1 MKQDLK
7 FISTKL
13 KMPLPRENYIKRIL
27 LMDRLKGIMNNKIT
41 IIKGCAACGKTTL
54 LTSFLR
60 EYSICKVKWISL
72 DKDNNNIFSFWH
84 YLLEAIK
91 DFLGSERKEILNSF
105 ESVIRKKDIENIL
118 VIVINQLVKAEEFII
133 VLDDFHTIN
142 DKNTLDSVNLFVKYF
157 PENIHLIILT
167 RGDTGLYF
175 GEIAMEGNLIEIDEE
190 ELRFTSI
197 EEKRFLIETLNMDLK
212 EEVIAKIN
220 NISEGWIGGVQLIA
234 LAINNGK
241 DNVIKDINILN
252 KYMIDYLSKEILESL
267 SKEEKDFLICT
278 AILSYF
284 NKDIANELLD
294 KTNCREIIESLVS
307 KDLFLI
313 NIDGENYRYHTML
326 SEFLNLEFSK
336 INKNRAKN
344 LHLKASK
351 IFKNIGDLDESINH
365 LLEIEEYEKSL
376 ELIEVMG
383 QNPKGW
389 VYLTK
394 IPLEIIK
401 SNRELLI
408 QRIFYDLCNME
419 MGKCRKML
427 NSVSKK
433 IEDTFSQKI
442 ILFARALAEDYEVD
456 IASLETITAEE
467 MESMKLNAVTKA
479 IVYIKTSLLLRLK
492 DKYFEAMD
500 LIDRVIYIEK
510 SINNMYIKF
519 FALCLKA
526 QVKEDIGE
534 LNDCCLIYDEMFYI
548 LDKYKFLNPLKITAY
563 IGVVGIYIKMNMP
576 AKAEEYLNIIDKIID
591 NNNSV
596 SADHAHLWNTMELK
610 VLQKK
615 GKEASKIIDKLM
627 HRYIY
632 NNSIYKFSI
641 MRYSIYINDFNKYNI
656 EDLILYFETNINKI
670 NITVDQK
677 IVYARLLFINGK
689 KEKALNF
696 IDDILKVTRK
706 NKMKIQLIYG
716 ILLKVIILD
725 KEFIFNKREILN
737 LIREAIYYSFE
748 NKIAAP
754 FIFEGERIENLIS
767 LLLSERSKDLSVK
780 EKEFISNSLKIN
792 SENKNQELLTNREVE
807 VMVEL
812 SKGFSNKEIAEK
824 LCISLATVKTHV
836 INIYSKL
843 QVSSR
848 VAAVEKARNIN
859 IIK

>member
-41 IIKGCAACGKTTL
+41 IINGCAACGKTTL

-105 ESVIRKKDIENIL
+105 ECVIHKEDIENIL

-212 EEVIAKIN
+212 EDVIAKIN

-307 KDLFLI
+307 NDLFLI

-427 NSVSKK
+427 N
-433 IEDTFSQKI
+433 
-442 ILFARALAEDYEVD
+442 
-456 IASLETITAEE
+456 
-467 MESMKLNAVTKA
+467 
-479 IVYIKTSLLLRLK
+479 
-492 DKYFEAMD
+492 
-500 LIDRVIYIEK
+500 
-510 SINNMYIKF
+510 
-519 FALCLKA
+519 
-526 QVKEDIGE
+526 
-534 LNDCCLIYDEMFYI
+534 
-548 LDKYKFLNPLKITAY
+548 
-563 IGVVGIYIKMNMP
+563 
-576 AKAEEYLNIIDKIID
+576 
-591 NNNSV
+591 
-596 SADHAHLWNTMELK
+596 
-610 VLQKK
+610 
-615 GKEASKIIDKLM
+615 
-627 HRYIY
+627 
-632 NNSIYKFSI
+632 
-641 MRYSIYINDFNKYNI
+641 
-656 EDLILYFETNINKI
+656 
-670 NITVDQK
+670 
-677 IVYARLLFINGK
+677 
-689 KEKALNF
+689 F

-706 NKMKIQLIYG
+706 NRMKIQLIYG

-725 KEFIFNKREILN
+725 KEFIVNKREILN

-754 FIFEGERIENLIS
+754 FIFEGERIDNLIS